1 MTTQTSKLDLEIML
15 DDTRKSNIAP
25 YRKNYSIFLIK
36 IDFIRPIFDDLHRPN
51 YPTPLYTN
59 YLKVVVSEISHKLEI
74 TSFPEKIQELEKHQK
89 AEKVPNRALSILNPL
104 PDECASR
111 CRMNLVV
118 PVKYSTRFTLSRF
131 ILSFLL
137 ETDCRVH

>member
-1 MTTQTSKLDLEIML
+1 ML

-74 TSFPEKIQELEKHQK
+74 TSFPEKNSRTRKTSESRKSAEPCLEHFEPIARRVCLEVPDELGGAGQ
-89 AEKVPNRALSILNPL
+89 ILNQVHFMKIYF
-104 PDECASR
+104 E
-111 CRMNLVV
+111 
-118 PVKYSTRFTLSRF
+118 LSA
-131 ILSFLL
+131 
-137 ETDCRVH
+137 